1 MGAHF
6 PLLSFPS
13 FPLLSSLPIYHVT
26 FRLHLLPGRRLS
38 VNLACCCPT
47 DVPLSAHIS
56 TLNPIF
62 AGGGGDADSVRAGAD
77 TRRVRRQGQG
87 GRPQEDQ
94 GRARLLSEQV
104 LKDSSEPKVRTSN
117 GMFDYGKRTINH
129 VFA

>member
-1 MGAHF
+1 MHSNDFGVARSADRQV
-6 PLLSFPS
+6 SFPS
-13 FPLLSSLPIYHVT
+13 FPSPIYHLT
-26 FRLHLLPGRRLS
+26 SRLHLPALVVGAS
-38 VNLACCCPT
+38 
-47 DVPLSAHIS
+47 PLSLSFRLAAHIF
-56 TLNPIF
+56 TLNPII

-77 TRRVRRQGQG
+77 ARRVRRQGQG